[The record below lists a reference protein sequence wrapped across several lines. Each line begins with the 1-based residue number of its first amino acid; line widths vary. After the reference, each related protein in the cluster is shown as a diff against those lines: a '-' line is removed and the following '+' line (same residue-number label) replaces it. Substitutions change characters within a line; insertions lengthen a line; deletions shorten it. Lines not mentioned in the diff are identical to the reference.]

1 MVVTPAFVLRTAAVV
16 VCVACAYLLWPVAAP
31 VAMMK
36 APGGAGLFISRAAFE
51 ANPQLYFQLL
61 RTLGA
66 KAAAAAFQP
75 VWLAGGLGWCLK
87 LLWWLRLLVFG
98 L

>member
-1 MVVTPAFVLRTAAVV
+1 MVVVVAVA
-16 VCVACAYLLWPVAAP
+16 VARAYFLWP

-66 KAAAAAFQP
+66 KAAAAAFHP
-75 VWLAGGLGWCLK
+75 VWLAGGLGWWLK